1 MKRLL
6 ILFPLFT
13 ALFSTA
19 QMAEPE
25 FRGVWIATVDNIDW
39 PQRGVVD
46 VAKQK
51 AEFIRLLNLH
61 KKNGM
66 NAVIVQIRPAADAFY
81 PSPFEPWS
89 QWLTGQQGKAPSPWY
104 DPLKF
109 MVDEAHKRDMEFHAW
124 LNPYRANF
132 NVTRASIAADHITR
146 RQPGWFVT
154 YGNLKY
160 FDPYK
165 TLFNEKGR

>member
-66 NAVIVQIRPAADAFY
+66 NAVIVPIGSCDLLRHTPKGLIPNLHQGFSSLIARLSLWMMESTLLLRQASFARR
-81 PSPFEPWS
+81 EP
-89 QWLTGQQGKAPSPWY
+89 
-104 DPLKF
+104 D
-109 MVDEAHKRDMEFHAW
+109 
-124 LNPYRANF
+124 
-132 NVTRASIAADHITR
+132 R
-146 RQPGWFVT
+146 R
-154 YGNLKY
+154 
-160 FDPYK
+160 
-165 TLFNEKGR
+165 